1 VRFSLPSR
9 ASRTRTVAAFATVAA
24 AFALL
29 PLRAG
34 AQSLRGSP
42 SSVNRMYRYAVR
54 HDLHFYQTGPG
65 VRNAVEKGKFV
76 RLSGSDDYQTH
87 DVSFPYVA
95 PATKTFVE
103 RLASEYRDAC
113 DSPLIVTSAIRPD
126 SRQPENASARSVH
139 PTGIAVD
146 LRKPQQGG
154 CLTWLRGVLKNLE
167 QRGVIEATEEHYPA
181 HFHVAVFGAPYMSY
195 VASITHGN
203 GTRATR
209 LANGQ
214 P

>member
-1 VRFSLPSR
+1 VRFLIPSR
-9 ASRTRTVAAFATVAA
+9 ASRTRSLAALAA
-24 AFALL
+24 IGAALGL
-29 PLRAG
+29 APVHAG

-54 HDLHFYQTGPG
+54 HDLHFYQTASA
-65 VRNAVEKGKFV
+65 VRSAARKGQFV
-76 RLSGSDDYQTH
+76 RLSSDDNYVLH

-95 PATKTFVE
+95 AATKTFVE
-103 RLASEYRDAC
+103 RLAAEYRDAC
-113 DSPLIVTSAIRPD
+113 DAPLVVTSAIRPD

-146 LRKPQQGG
+146 LRKPQGA
-154 CLTWLRGVLKNLE
+154 CLSWLRGVLRTLE
-167 QRGVIEATEEHYPA
+167 ERGVIEATEEHHPA

-195 VASITHGN
+195 VASLSHGD
-203 GTRATR
+203 GA
-209 LANGQ
+209 LAMQSDDGQ